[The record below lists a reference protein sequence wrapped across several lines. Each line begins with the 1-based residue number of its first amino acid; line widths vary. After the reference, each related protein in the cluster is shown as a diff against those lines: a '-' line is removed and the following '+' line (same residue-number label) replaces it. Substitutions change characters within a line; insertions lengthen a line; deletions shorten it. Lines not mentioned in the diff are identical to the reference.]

1 MDRHVTTSS
10 GLVEQVHKTII
21 QSGILCW
28 FQGCCI
34 NAMITDCILVMGMA
48 EDRSGSNNGIVRLKV
63 KHDCQDGC
71 IDLSMVRLEP

>member
-1 MDRHVTTSS
+1 
-10 GLVEQVHKTII
+10 
-21 QSGILCW
+21 
-28 FQGCCI
+28 
-34 NAMITDCILVMGMA
+34 MITDCILVMGMA